1 MLLTDSS
8 CLFVSFYLWYSAD
21 ILSSVLFACVVNQ
34 FLKPHF
40 SNPISWICY
49 ISNNATNALYKFEFP
64 ISSLN
69 IFLLVKHSPS

>member
-34 FLKPHF
+34 FLKPRF
-40 SNPISWICY
+40 SNQKKKKQY
-49 ISNNATNALYKFEFP
+49 HDLLYFQ
-64 ISSLN
+64 
-69 IFLLVKHSPS
+69 